1 MTPGKPLY
9 LRSSPQ
15 PGRPVSGL
23 VGGVLFGLA
32 ILLVNYLVFF
42 RGGADAEPTLD
53 QRLASPVEVLP
64 LEELDA
70 LAARAAPQTAAPEP
84 VEATL
89 GRGDTSANALAR
101 VGVSRAASA
110 AALEALASEI
120 DMRGLRPGQKY
131 VAGRL
136 PDGSLA
142 FLRFPIDK
150 VRYIEVTPGG
160 DGWTVSRQ
168 EVPTR
173 KETIEFA
180 CMVSGSLYESLT
192 RCGADPALAPIV
204 AELLG
209 GQIDFHTDVRKG
221 DMLRVVVDRE
231 TLGGE
236 FLRYGRIH
244 GLLYEGKMATGGAF
258 PWDGPDGAVAYYDP
272 DGNAV
277 ERPFLRSPL
286 KYTRISSNYTN
297 RRLHPILRHYT
308 PHRAIDYAAP
318 VGTPVHAIGP
328 GKVIFAGRK
337 GANGNLIVVQHQDG
351 LQSYYAH
358 LSRFAKGLKVGSPV
372 ERRTLI
378 GSVGSTGRS
387 TGPHLH
393 FAVAKNGTFV
403 HPRTLLEVRGPRLDD
418 AVKTD
423 FQASVGRLTGRLKA
437 LPVRGNEATK
447 S

>member
-1 MTPGKPLY
+1 
-9 LRSSPQ
+9 
-15 PGRPVSGL
+15 
-23 VGGVLFGLA
+23 VGGILFGLA

-42 RGGADAEPTLD
+42 RGDADAEPTLE

-70 LAARAAPQTAAPEP
+70 LAAQAAPQTAAPEL

-131 VAGRL
+131 IAGRL

-142 FLRFPIDK
+142 FLRFPIDR
-150 VRYIEVTPGG
+150 VRYIEVASGE

-180 CMVSGSLYESLT
+180 CMIAGSLYESLN

-204 AELLG
+204 ADLLG

-221 DMLRVVVDRE
+221 DVLRVVVDRE

-244 GLLYEGKMATGGAF
+244 GLLFEGKMVTGGAF
-258 PWDGPDGAVAYYDP
+258 PWDGDDGAVAYYDP
-272 DGNAV
+272 DGNGV

-286 KYTRISSNYTN
+286 KYTRVSSDYTN

-351 LQSYYAH
+351 FQSYYAH
-358 LSRFAKGLKVGSPV
+358 LSRFAKGLKVGSQV
-372 ERRTLI
+372 AQRTLF

-393 FAVAKNGTFV
+393 FAVAKNGKFV
-403 HPRTLLEVRGPRLDD
+403 HPRTLLEVRGSRLDD
-418 AVKTD
+418 ALKTD
-423 FQASVGRLTGRLKA
+423 FQASVGRITGRLKS